1 VALLWN
7 LLHRYVGVR
16 DIMPQGH
23 LQQLLEEIRINL
35 TLDRDKVSEDA
46 ETVKEKAEELTGKA
60 TEAAKGLGDQTRDK
74 VKSESKTEDE
84 IK

>member
-1 VALLWN
+1 
-7 LLHRYVGVR
+7 
-16 DIMPQGH
+16 MPQGH